1 MSVKNIK
8 RLVLILNLL
17 LLACTVAAAGVTV
30 VSFADAGER
39 QGRKTRPNNRNKSQ
53 KALNPVKAKPLG
65 AFSAIWN
72 LQASPG
78 SGPVAPPTD
87 EPDTARDEAQRL
99 LSSTI
104 SILGVIPNIT
114 SPAKGWAI
122 LAAGRNTKDTTEV
135 TSGDVFLGAVVER
148 IQRDGIF
155 FSFRGHKGVFL
166 AYVLVS
172 QGPSQRPPPGR
183 TGRGVGSLPGTPLG
197 PGEGISPG
205 PQGAA
210 SVSSYDKFTTRKISE
225 SQWKLDVREKDF
237 IVQNQARI
245 RTEARLAPHY
255 NPKTAKAD
263 GVEIR
268 GADKNTLVYKRGFRK
283 SDVIKSINGVPV
295 TGPQS
300 IESLTKRFKNS
311 RKVTITF
318 ERRGVTKTVTFN
330 LK

>member
-8 RLVLILNLL
+8 RLVLLLNLM
-17 LLACTVAAAGVTV
+17 LLAGTVAAAGVTV

-39 QGRKTRPNNRNKSQ
+39 QRRKTRPKNRNKSQ
-53 KALNPVKAKPLG
+53 NTLNPVKAKPLG

-78 SGPVAPPTD
+78 AGPIAPPDD

-99 LSSTI
+99 LSATI
-104 SILGVIPNIT
+104 SILGVIPNVT
-114 SPAKGWAI
+114 TPSKGWAI

-135 TSGDVFLGAVVER
+135 TTGDIFLGAVVER

-155 FSFRGHKGVFL
+155 FSFRSHKGLFL
-166 AYVLVS
+166 AYVIVS
-172 QGPSQRPPPGR
+172 QGSRQRPGPSR
-183 TGRGVGSLPGTPLG
+183 TGRGVSVRSGNPLRPGQ
-197 PGEGISPG
+197 GITPG
-205 PQGAA
+205 PKGATSENA
-210 SVSSYDKFTTRKISE
+210 YDKFTTRKISE
-225 SQWKLDVREKDF
+225 NQWQLDRREKDF
-237 IVQNQARI
+237 IFQNQAHI
-245 RTEARLAPHY
+245 RAEARLAPHY

-283 SDVIKSINGVPV
+283 ADVIKSVNGVPV

-300 IESLTKRFKNS
+300 IEALTKRFKNS